1 MKMKLIHQTCL
12 ALTLGLALIMP
23 EFAHAGGNTGQKI
36 ATFEPLKTAADA
48 DKLKEGDT
56 VVKVCRD
63 CGAVTF
69 VRVEKPGKGVY
80 DYTAKKCE
88 SCGSENT
95 YLAATKQVIPF
106 KEQIKR

>member
-1 MKMKLIHQTCL
+1 MKMKTVQQTCL
-12 ALTLGLALIMP
+12 LLTLGLALMMP
-23 EFAHAGGNTGQKI
+23 AFAHAGGNMGQKI
-36 ATFEPLKTAADA
+36 ATFDRLKTAADA

-69 VRVEKPGKGVY
+69 VRVDKAGKGVY

-88 SCGSENT
+88 SCGSDNT
-95 YLAATKQVIPF
+95 YLGATKQIIPF

>member
-1 MKMKLIHQTCL
+1 MKIVQQTCL
-12 ALTLGLALIMP
+12 ALTLGLALIIP
-23 EFAHAGGNTGQKI
+23 TFARAGGNMGQKI
-36 ATFEPLKTAADA
+36 ATFERLKNASDA
-48 DKLKEGDT
+48 ENLKEGDT

-63 CGAVTF
+63 CGSVTF

-88 SCGSENT
+88 LCGSENT
-95 YLAATKQVIPF
+95 YLAATKQFIPF

>member
-1 MKMKLIHQTCL
+1 MKIKIVQQTCI
-12 ALTLGLALIMP
+12 ALTLGLALFMP
-23 EFAHAGGNTGQKI
+23 TLAHAGGNMGQKI
-36 ATFEPLKTAADA
+36 ATFEPVKSAADME
-48 DKLKEGDT
+48 KLKEGDT

-69 VRVEKPGKGVY
+69 VRVDKPGKGVY

-88 SCGSENT
+88 MCGSENT
-95 YLAATKQVIPF
+95 YVATTKQIIPF